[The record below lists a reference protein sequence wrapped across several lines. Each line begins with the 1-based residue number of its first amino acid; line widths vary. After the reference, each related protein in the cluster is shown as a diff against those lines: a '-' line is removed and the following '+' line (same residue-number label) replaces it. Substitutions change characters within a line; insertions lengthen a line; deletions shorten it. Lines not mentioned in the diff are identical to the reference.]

1 MRTTMTKEHN
11 VPPLWDDEDIA
22 RYNEFRDQV
31 IADIEP
37 GDVLERIL
45 INDYV
50 DLAWEVLR
58 LRVLQANLIRG
69 NV

>member
-1 MRTTMTKEHN
+1 MTKEHD
-11 VPPLWDDEDIA
+11 VPPLWDD
-22 RYNEFRDQV
+22 YNEFRDQV

-37 GDVLERIL
+37 GDVLEID
-45 INDYV
+45 DYV
-50 DLAWEVLR
+50 DHAWEVLR

>member
-1 MRTTMTKEHN
+1 MYRPSGT
-11 VPPLWDDEDIA
+11 
-22 RYNEFRDQV
+22 EFRDQV

-37 GDVLERIL
+37 GDVLERVL
-45 INDYV
+45 IDDYV